1 MSTLQHIP
9 QQTFRMRLGRKS
21 VIALLVIALAIAAVA
36 AVVVLSGSGEPA
48 VSASDGQSAPVS
60 QTDPKYWVTHQGL
73 ATAGAEKVVVVSGAK
88 SDTDPKYW
96 VTHADR

>member
-21 VIALLVIALAIAAVA
+21 VIALLVAAVAVVAVA
-36 AVVVLSGSGEPA
+36 AVVVLSGRGEPS
-48 VSASDGQSAPVS
+48 VSANDGQGAPIS

-73 ATAGAEKVVVVSGAK
+73 TAAGAEKVVVVSGAK

-96 VTHADR
+96 VTHTGR